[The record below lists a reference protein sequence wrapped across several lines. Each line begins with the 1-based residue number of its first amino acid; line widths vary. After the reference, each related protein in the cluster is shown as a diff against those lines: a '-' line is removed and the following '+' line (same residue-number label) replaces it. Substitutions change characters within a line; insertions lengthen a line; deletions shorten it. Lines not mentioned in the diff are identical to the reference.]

1 MKMSQCVSRPVL
13 LEDHAVLHVAGPDAR
28 KFLQGQVSQ
37 DLRRLS
43 PGLNLHAGLHTPQG
57 RLQAWLVLQAEGEHD
72 VLLLLPASLADDTLA
87 QLRRYVLR
95 AKLTLQH
102 ASQWQVVG
110 VAQGTSAHLRASLVS
125 APDPGLQRG
134 GDGAPLDDFHAARMA
149 AGLPCLVPAL
159 RGHFTAQMLNLDL
172 VGGVAFDKGCY
183 TGQEIIARAHYLG
196 RVKRRLQRFAAPAGS
211 VLPAPGESLRL
222 ADGRRLEM
230 VEHRDIGT
238 HREVLAVGP
247 LPGDAADSPP
257 ETAAP
262 AATVAGEVVLAL
274 QPLPLPYAWPD

>member
-1 MKMSQCVSRPVL
+1 MSQCVSKPVL

-37 DLRRLS
+37 DLRRLA

-95 AKLTLQH
+95 AKLTLQR
-102 ASQWQVVG
+102 APQWQVFG
-110 VAQGTSAHLRASLVS
+110 VVQGTSAHLRASLAS
-125 APDPGLQRG
+125 APTLDLQSG
-134 GDGAPLDDFHAARMA
+134 GDAATPEDFHAARLA
-149 AGLPCLVPAL
+149 AGLPCLVPAT
-159 RGHFTAQMLNLDL
+159 RGRFTAQMLNLDL

-211 VLPAPGESLRL
+211 ALPAPGESLQL
-222 ADGRRLEM
+222 VDGRRFEM

-238 HREVLAVGP
+238 HQEVLAVGP
-247 LPGDAADSPP
+247 LPGDAAADTPA
-257 ETAAP
+257 EATAP
-262 AATVAGEVVLAL
+262 AATAAGAAVLAL